1 MQVIKNNT
9 TLLVSLLSAYL
20 IFLVISVTNDL
31 IALKFIHDIEN
42 GVISEYIDAF
52 DNYTAVFN
60 IILFILL
67 ITVFINAGIWL
78 YRSHKRLRIWEAKN
92 LKFSDA
98 SCIWWYFVPLM
109 NLVKPYQTM
118 KETWFASQNPK
129 NWSLPS
135 SPTLLKVWWGLW
147 IVSTIVDNAY
157 FRLSLRL
164 ENPTLGELSF
174 LTSLSAFSGL
184 MSIGATI
191 AFLSVVKHVNR
202 MQLDYQDTVSESEK
216 A

>member
-20 IFLVISVTNDL
+20 IFLVISVANDL

-78 YRSHKRLRIWEAKN
+78 YRSHKRLRVWGAKN

-109 NLVKPYQTM
+109 NLVKP
-118 KETWFASQNPK
+118 
-129 NWSLPS
+129 
-135 SPTLLKVWWGLW
+135 
-147 IVSTIVDNAY
+147 
-157 FRLSLRL
+157 
-164 ENPTLGELSF
+164 
-174 LTSLSAFSGL
+174 
-184 MSIGATI
+184 
-191 AFLSVVKHVNR
+191 
-202 MQLDYQDTVSESEK
+202 
-216 A
+216 